1 MERLSRPL
9 FWAVLVMA
17 GYYALFGGRYS
28 IFEVR
33 AAAQDREVLEVR
45 LDSLR
50 DVNEGLDAR
59 IEALE
64 HDPELLER
72 VAREE
77 YGMVAPGEILYRH
90 PEPDDTLSSG
100 GPD

>member
-17 GYYALFGGRYS
+17 AYYVLFGGRYS
-28 IFEVR
+28 VFQVR
-33 AAAQDREVLEVR
+33 SAAQEREVLEVR

-50 DVNEGLDAR
+50 EVNVGLQAQ

-64 HDPELLER
+64 HDPDVLER

-77 YGMVAPGEILYRH
+77 YGMIAPGEILYRY
-90 PEPDDTLSSG
+90 PEPDDTLSTG
-100 GPD
+100 TQD